1 MRLGNI
7 KKLITA
13 SEERREKRAKRSFS
27 WRPSEDGTKG
37 LIPHPSGVGE
47 SERSE
52 HKMGAGLCPAV
63 NTLYLTIDLT
73 RSARASSSSFVK
85 DGL

>member
-1 MRLGNI
+1 MP
-7 KKLITA
+7 KLYSSDEIVKVFERNGFIFITA

-37 LIPHPSGVGE
+37 LIPRPSGAGE

-52 HKMGAGLCPAV
+52 HKMGSGLCPAV
-63 NTLYLTIDLT
+63 NTLYNNGI
-73 RSARASSSSFVK
+73 
-85 DGL
+85 